1 MKEKVKNVKLHLN
14 YLRLVDDIF
23 YIIGESYYYGV
34 LGGLPYRVLNRSD
47 IETIISSGEKWLDIN
62 YNVMGDKLVEKIEQV
77 VNQITEVYDYWYWD
91 KDEITD
97 EQFAQI
103 MTPYA
108 RAKAKDIFNI
118 LTHPNLELK
127 YQKTHQGKY
136 SYITLDDDNYNV
148 YYKGKLVAK
157 TRGGKTI
164 FTSYKKTKID
174 DDEIY

>member
-1 MKEKVKNVKLHLN
+1 MKEKVKNVKLQLN
-14 YLRLVDDIF
+14 YLRLMDDIF
-23 YIIGESYYYGV
+23 YIIGESYYYG
-34 LGGLPYRVLNRSD
+34 LPGQLPYRVLDRQGID
-47 IETIISSGEKWLDIN
+47 TIISSGEKWLGIN

-77 VNQITEVYDYWYWD
+77 VNQINEVYDYWYWD

-97 EQFAQI
+97 EQFAQM

-108 RAKAKDIFNI
+108 RSKSKDIFYI

-127 YQKTHQGKY
+127 YEKTHQGKY

-148 YYKGKLVAK
+148 YYKGKLIAK

-164 FTSYKKTKID
+164 FTSSKKTKID